1 MKRCW
6 VLLSVITLSFA
17 GTAVATV
24 QQGDV
29 ELDALAGY
37 LDENGADDGVDVSSW
52 FVSAAIGYF
61 LTDNIQVAGVGV
73 GAWNSVDDVDIDVYA
88 LGARGRY
95 HFMPQN
101 QIVPFIG
108 AQILWASADADFAA
122 GDVDGILWGPEVG
135 ARMSLNQVTDVY
147 GVIQYHLWDGDID
160 EVLDDG
166 WGIFFGLVHKFK

>member
-1 MKRCW
+1 MKRCL
-6 VLLSVITLSFA
+6 VLLSVISLFFA
-17 GTAVATV
+17 GAAVASV

-29 ELDALAGY
+29 ELDALGGFIS
-37 LDENGADDGVDVSSW
+37 ENGAEGGDMSAW

-61 LTDNIQVAGVGV
+61 LTDNIQVSGVGLGV
-73 GAWNSVDDVDIDVYA
+73 WTSVDDVDTDVYA
-88 LGARGRY
+88 FGARGRY

-101 QIVPFIG
+101 QVVPFVG
-108 AQILWASADADFAA
+108 GQILWATADADFAVA
-122 GDVDGILWGPEVG
+122 DTDGILWGPEVG

-147 GVIQYHLWDGDID
+147 GVVQYHLWSGDID